1 MVLAAI
7 SISDV
12 LVVVLP
18 PLGALAGAYLGVRWQ
33 SRSQA
38 DRELRGLVDSAAG
51 VLARADQ
58 ARGAAYV
65 QFVQEGTNTSD
76 RGVEVVQ
83 SYRKELSEA
92 DQIRYRIAVRTK
104 PGDPIHQTF
113 DQTLAALGDVSIA
126 LGTAVALPPDSARD
140 LSALHDR
147 MTKGEQTFN
156 EERDAFLAAARTRF
170 G

>member
-1 MVLAAI
+1 MAFAAI
-7 SISDV
+7 GATDV
-12 LVVVLP
+12 LVLVLP
-18 PLGALAGAYLGVRWQ
+18 PLGALAGAYLGVQWQ

-38 DRELRGLVDSAAG
+38 NRELRGLVDSAAG

-58 ARGAAYV
+58 ARGAAYL
-65 QFVQEGTNTSD
+65 QFLQEGTNTSD
-76 RGVEVVQ
+76 RGVEVVR

-104 PGDPIHQTF
+104 PGDPVHTTF

-126 LGTAVALPPDSARD
+126 LGTAVALPPNSAAD
-140 LSALHDR
+140 LSALDDR
-147 MTKGEQTFN
+147 MNKGEQTFN
-156 EERDAFLAAARTRF
+156 EQRDAFLAAARTRF